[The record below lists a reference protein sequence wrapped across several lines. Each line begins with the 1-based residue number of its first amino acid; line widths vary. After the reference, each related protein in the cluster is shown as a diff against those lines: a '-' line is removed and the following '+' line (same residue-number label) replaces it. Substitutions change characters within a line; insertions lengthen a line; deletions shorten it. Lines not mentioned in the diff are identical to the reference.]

1 MKLGSPKTHKFN
13 TMHSKLPLLRKAMQA
28 CSLSRLAPCP
38 KERVKR
44 VALHPFHP
52 FQPEDDSISHFE
64 SSDVASVFVQ
74 RLKLKPVQMFQVE
87 NLQWP
92 SVCVSSDAILLI
104 LLQILLESRNGVFS
118 RLSHQHSSLYSA
130 FAPPAPTRST
140 SWPWPL
146 KMRLPRL
153 RGAAAPTPQR
163 SPGGSSR
170 SPTAT
175 PFSTSSS
182 SWLRYTS
189 WWRSLTGTGQWPH
202 PHWGQW
208 LRGNDMDDRVKS
220 RVIELKVVA
229 IETV

>member
-1 MKLGSPKTHKFN
+1 MDCSYAFVKLN
-13 TMHSKLPLLRKAMQA
+13 
-28 CSLSRLAPCP
+28 
-38 KERVKR
+38 ED
-44 VALHPFHP
+44 
-52 FQPEDDSISHFE
+52 QPEDHSISHFE
-64 SSDVASVFVQ
+64 SSDVASIFVQ

-87 NLQWP
+87 NLQRP
-92 SVCVSSDAILLI
+92 SMCVSSDGILLI
-104 LLQILLESRNGVFS
+104 LLQILLECRNGVFS

-140 SWPWPL
+140 SWPWPP

-153 RGAAAPTPQR
+153 RGAAALTPQL

-182 SWLRYTS
+182 SWLHYTS
-189 WWRSLTGTGQWPH
+189 WWRSLTGTGRCTH
-202 PHWGQW
+202 PHWEHW
-208 LRGNDMDDRVKS
+208 LHGKNMDDRVKS
-220 RVIELKVVA
+220 RVRELKVVA